1 MGEIPAIF
9 GTYNTT
15 KTNSKKSKNPA
26 KNIIRIYLD
35 KKLNLVIINKIIS
48 FFIKL
53 IVIQNI

>member
-26 KNIIRIYLD
+26 KNINTICLNFPSAVELRTLLYISLNH
-35 KKLNLVIINKIIS
+35 KLNIII
-48 FFIKL
+48 
-53 IVIQNI
+53 